1 MVYKSHQC
9 PLGVILYSLDCS
21 GPVHIGVHTRLLD
34 HVDPELERALALV
47 HLYGLLY
54 ESHISLVIIN
64 GGKVRM
70 KDTEK
75 NQ

>member
-1 MVYKSHQC
+1 MSTGVSLYFVDCSAPVH
-9 PLGVILYSLDCS
+9 LGVL
-21 GPVHIGVHTRLLD
+21 TRLLD

-47 HLYGLLY
+47 DLYGLLY

-70 KDTEK
+70 KDTDK